1 MENGKNGKAKW
12 IAIGSTILSFLVG
25 VIFAAYILGQ
35 RTGKVLDLNEW
46 KSETA
51 PRIERMDASGTISFK
66 LFHEEY
72 LRTQTRQEEM
82 LKDLD
87 KRVRQLESH
96 Q

>member
-1 MENGKNGKAKW
+1 MEPHNGKAKW
-12 IAIGSTILSFLVG
+12 IAIISTILSFVVG

-35 RTGKVLDLNEW
+35 RTGKVLDLTDW
-46 KSETA
+46 KNETA